1 MTSRELLSKDPKLTC
16 TDRYSGAALTIAEI
30 TPIIIDMLR
39 SSQQD
44 ADNFCE
50 RFVIGA
56 EAVK

>member
-1 MTSRELLSKDPKLTC
+1 MTLRELLSKDPKLTC
-16 TDRYSGAALTIAEI
+16 TDKYSGSAFTIAEL
-30 TPIIIDMLR
+30 TPIIIDMIR

-44 ADNFCE
+44 ADDFCE